1 MARRTSLTSGLDA
14 LEIVSGLGILQ
25 CVWDKNSADETHRME
40 CGGGGVLS
48 GDARDV
54 LDFDQ
59 NRAAGGARRGA
70 AGGRDP
76 CFGRGGVSRAAVAGA
91 EGGAGSCAG
100 PVPQGAGAA
109 HHDHGRRG
117 RRSGVHGGR
126 CGARLSDQPGGAS
139 GGDCGGEGGQQ
150 YGGLHGSGRRDYA
163 AHGIAVG
170 HRGERRVPYLPR
182 EEDARRQG
190 TDCVWVA
197 TAGACASHFAGAV
210 ELWEAG
216 RGVSDG
222 YHIYRVKKMLEGR
235 GLTVYGSPRPER
247 VRDTLRER
255 WNYVKQAVGYLLWS
269 CGVPV

>member
-1 MARRTSLTSGLDA
+1 MARRTSLTSGLAA

-70 AGGRDP
+70 AG
-76 CFGRGGVSRAAVAGA
+76 
-91 EGGAGSCAG
+91 
-100 PVPQGAGAA
+100 
-109 HHDHGRRG
+109 
-117 RRSGVHGGR
+117 
-126 CGARLSDQPGGAS
+126 
-139 GGDCGGEGGQQ
+139 
-150 YGGLHGSGRRDYA
+150 RRDHA

-197 TAGACASHFAGAV
+197 TAGACARHFAGAM
-210 ELWEAG
+210 ELCEAG
-216 RGVSDG
+216 RRVFVVVVRGACVRGVS
-222 YHIYRVKKMLEGR
+222 RR
-235 GLTVYGSPRPER
+235 GWWL
-247 VRDTLRER
+247 
-255 WNYVKQAVGYLLWS
+255 VG
-269 CGVPV
+269 GGG